1 MRLDKFLKV
10 SRLIKRRTL
19 AKQICDA
26 GRVSVNERRA
36 KASTDVGI
44 GDTLAIRYGNKT
56 MTVEVKKI
64 LEHPRR
70 DESLELYHVLS
81 TSSTVDAKEID
92 ADYVDDEDDDV

>member
-26 GRVSVNERRA
+26 GRVTVGDRVA
-36 KASTDVGI
+36 KASTDVGV
-44 GDTLAIRYGNKT
+44 GDTLSIRYGNKT
-56 MTVEVKKI
+56 VTVEVRKI

-70 DESLELYHVLS
+70 DEALELYHVV
-81 TSSTVDAKEID
+81 STVARNDVEPE
-92 ADYVDDEDDDV
+92 YVDDEDSD

>member
-26 GRVSVNERRA
+26 GRVSVNERTA
-36 KASTDVGI
+36 KASTDVGV
-44 GDTLAIRYGNKT
+44 GDVLAIRYGNKT
-56 MTVEVKKI
+56 VTVEVKKL

-70 DESLELYHVLS
+70 DEALELYQVLS
-81 TSSTVDAKEID
+81 TEARQDVDVA
-92 ADYVDDEDDDV
+92 YVDDEEENA